1 MGIPI
6 LFLSSS
12 ILIMLISQN
21 YDFSFLGGQ
30 GCSDDITLFAINEFN
45 NDISTNVFISVVT
58 FTLALYAFFCNM
70 IVITMDSLDS
80 CTNEKNSKFTK
91 LTIKE
96 KLKILEKEILGK
108 KIKEVLDKDGQSDDE
123 HNSLVNTF
131 NDTKSE
137 DEWINIEDKF
147 SPDNS
152 KIDYKNE
159 VIV

>member
-1 MGIPI
+1 MG
-6 LFLSSS
+6 
-12 ILIMLISQN
+12 
-21 YDFSFLGGQ
+21 
-30 GCSDDITLFAINEFN
+30 TLFAINEFN

-58 FTLALYAFFCNM
+58 FILALYAFFCNM

-80 CTNEKNSKFTK
+80 CTKEKNTKFTK
-91 LTIKE
+91 LTIIE
-96 KLKILEKEILGK
+96 KLKILEKEILEEK
-108 KIKEVLDKDGQSDDE
+108 SKEVLDVKKKCEKNDGQSDDE

-137 DEWINIEDKF
+137 DEWTNIEDKF

-159 VIV
+159 VIVTDY